1 MAEAHTHHHDHA
13 HEEAKGIRTTAQ
25 FILTGLSGGHAVFHW
40 FSQSFFVMLPEV
52 VATFGLSG
60 LQVGAVAA
68 TREMVSGIIAL
79 PGGVVTDMLR
89 RHWGSVLTACMALFG
104 LGWLIMGIAPFYPIL
119 LIGMAIVAAA
129 ASMWHLPATAAL
141 SHRFSHHRASA
152 LSLHGVGGNIGDV
165 LGPALTGVLLLTLS
179 WQGIL
184 SIYAAVPLFLAFV
197 VFWAFRN
204 IGHFEN
210 DDSRPARFR
219 EQMANTRESFK
230 EHPRLWGIMT
240 VAGLRGMANVA
251 FLPFLALYLGL
262 DEELGL
268 GNASLGLH
276 IALLVG
282 VGVFATPVTGY
293 ISDRLGRK
301 LVLIPGLIGLS
312 ALTALLIPFGE
323 GIGLIIILAFLGT
336 FLFSDQPILTAAALD
351 VVGEKVAASTL
362 GVFSFSRFAL
372 AGASPLIA
380 GQLFDAQGIEAVFLY
395 ISGIYLLATIVLLA
409 VPLAPSQRAAGH
421 HH

>member
-13 HEEAKGIRTTAQ
+13 HEEVKGIRTTAQ

-60 LQVGAVAA
+60 LQVGAVAT

-79 PGGVVTDMLR
+79 PGGVVTDVLR

-119 LIGMAIVAAA
+119 LLGMAIVAAA

-165 LGPALTGVLLLTLS
+165 LGPALTGILLLTLS
-179 WQGIL
+179 WRGIL
-184 SIYAAVPLFLAFV
+184 SVYAAVPIFLALL
-197 VFWAFRN
+197 VFWAFRD
-204 IGHFEN
+204 IGHSEN
-210 DDSRPARFR
+210 DRSGPARFR

-293 ISDRLGRK
+293 ISDRCGRK

-372 AGASPLIA
+372 AAASPLIA
-380 GQLFDAQGIEAVFLY
+380 GQLFDKQGIEAAFLY
-395 ISGIYLLATIVLLA
+395 ISGIYLVATIILLA
-409 VPLAPSQRAAGH
+409 VPLAPSQRAAAH